1 MTVFILLPSN
11 RDVIPRLQAGFPHVP
26 FAVVDTPAE
35 LIARVGEVEA
45 LIIPNGQYTP
55 EVARA
60 LKERGRKLK
69 WMQFTTSGIDIAI
82 KTGLPDN
89 VIITNAAGANAIA
102 VAEHSMALMLA
113 VARGFN
119 HAGAAR
125 AEKNWAR
132 REMMSLEISPEGRT
146 MAIVGLGN
154 IGRDI
159 ARKAKAFDMRV
170 IGISRGTA
178 PVPNVDEIRPRE
190 RLRETVAEADVL
202 MLSAT
207 YDPSTKGMI
216 DRSVIAAMKP
226 NAIFVNTARGQLVDE
241 KALIE
246 ALQTDRIAGAGI
258 DVAEIEPPDPA
269 SPLWTLPNVV
279 MTPHSAGG
287 GGAKI
292 GKLYEIIARN
302 LTLWLAGQPM
312 PAITDLTSPE

>member
-11 RDVIPRLQAGFPHVP
+11 RDVIPRLQAGFPQVP
-26 FAVVDTPAE
+26 FAVVETPAE

-132 REMMSLEISPEGRT
+132 REMMSQEISPEGRT
-146 MAIVGLGN
+146 MVIVGLGN

-216 DRSVIAAMKP
+216 DRSVIASMKP

-246 ALQTDRIAGAGI
+246 ALQTGRIAGAGI

-302 LTLWLAGQPM
+302 LTLWLAGKPM